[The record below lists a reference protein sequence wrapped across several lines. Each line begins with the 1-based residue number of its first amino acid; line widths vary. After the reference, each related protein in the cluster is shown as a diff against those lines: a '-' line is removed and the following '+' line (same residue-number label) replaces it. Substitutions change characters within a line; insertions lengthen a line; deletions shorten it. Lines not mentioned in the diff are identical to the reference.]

1 MRSMKRVSV
10 LAIGLAAAGALLL
23 SGCVSSTMAVDPTV
37 PAVAAVPAVSA
48 PAAPTPAASAPA
60 APSPSEDSPDQVV
73 VAWTCENDGTNMT
86 CICEGEKSSC
96 RETVSKPSKV
106 KGATG
111 TVIWFNAEKGYGF
124 IYPDAGGLE
133 MFAHYSEIRSSGYKS
148 LEEGQRI
155 SFEIGLMAKG
165 PVATNI
171 QVL

>member
-1 MRSMKRVSV
+1 MKGVSA
-10 LAIGLAAAGALLL
+10 LAVGLAAAGALLL

-48 PAAPTPAASAPA
+48 PAAQTPAASAPA
-60 APSPSEDSPDQVV
+60 APSPSEDSADQVV

-111 TVIWFNAEKGYGF
+111 TVNWFNAEKGYGF
-124 IYPDAGGLE
+124 ITPAEGGMKL
-133 MFAHYSEIRSSGYKS
+133 FAHYSEIRSSGYKT
-148 LEEGQRI
+148 LEEGQTV
-155 SFEIGLMAKG
+155 SFEIGQGAKG
-165 PVATNI
+165 PSATNI